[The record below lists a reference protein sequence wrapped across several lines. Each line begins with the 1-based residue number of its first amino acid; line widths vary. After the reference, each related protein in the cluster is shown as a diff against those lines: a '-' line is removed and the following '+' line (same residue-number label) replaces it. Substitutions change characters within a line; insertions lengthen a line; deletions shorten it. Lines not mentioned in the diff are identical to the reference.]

1 MGSALLCSGSL
12 GFLLE
17 ADDKRRW
24 ARDMGET
31 FFWWSEQADQAT
43 PMARAELRAKTG
55 TSRRREWTAALTRR
69 GPTVSI
75 PTGPRVV
82 EVQPGQPGGYLG

>member
-1 MGSALLCSGSL
+1 MWALRCSGSL
-12 GFLLE
+12 AFLLE
-17 ADDKRRW
+17 ADDKREMT
-24 ARDMGET
+24 RDMGET

-43 PMARAELRAKTG
+43 PMGRAELRAKTG

-75 PTGPRVV
+75 PTGPGLLKSSLASLVTWD
-82 EVQPGQPGGYLG
+82 E